1 MNIYAEIA
9 DEEESWL
16 VAQLAIAFAHLAMAP
31 YDSWGHEGNPAEM
44 AVFVVKKAKER
55 GQLGMLMDTLGPTP
69 RHRHWAKNSGLSMR
83 EREVYYENGRKA
95 GLFEAADC
103 PLPHVEEQ

>member
-44 AVFVVKKAKER
+44 AVFVVR
-55 GQLGMLMDTLGPTP
+55 RP
-69 RHRHWAKNSGLSMR
+69 RSAGSSG
-83 EREVYYENGRKA
+83 
-95 GLFEAADC
+95 C
-103 PLPHVEEQ
+103 